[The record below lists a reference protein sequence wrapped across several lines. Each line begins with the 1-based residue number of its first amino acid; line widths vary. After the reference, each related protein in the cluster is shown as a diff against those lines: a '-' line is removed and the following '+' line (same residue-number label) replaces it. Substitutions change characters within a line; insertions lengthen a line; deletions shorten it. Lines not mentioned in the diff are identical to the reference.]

1 MKEEMEIKFIEKDE
15 MLKEDFHKK
24 KEVVEAVLS

>member
-15 MLKEDFHKK
+15 ALKEDFTKK